1 MVDLII
7 RPTIG
12 AGNKIIIQDQAG
24 QPVLTTADSGGAL
37 NNVTGTL
44 SEITP
49 GTSGNLLT
57 SDGTNWTSVA
67 LDSDLITIA
76 GLTPGTSGNLLTSD
90 GTNWTSAAAP
100 SHQPLDSDLTTIA
113 GLTPGT
119 SGNLLTSDGTNWTSA
134 AAAGG
139 GGGGGAF
146 EYLGSVGRATNNTA
160 NFSTGQNPNK
170 GKQTHRI
177 PFTSGIATA
186 GSQTFQNFL
195 VFIEGIDAFYDGNNV
210 GMQFYCSALESNT
223 KPVSSLIS
231 YTMDARRGDGT
242 TAHSYSNTATTVPLQ
257 NWSSGGLTGGGY
269 STYEHYRVQA
279 WIYVTNVTARVGPR
293 LSWTT
298 TSNYGGRT
306 DSPYGQLTTGMA
318 TLANGSGSAT
328 FDNSFTDLLICATGG
343 HDDRRYLAD
352 QFTSNSVKLWGIK
365 DS

>member
-1 MVDLII
+1 MVDLVI

-67 LDSDLITIA
+67 LDSDL
-76 GLTPGTSGNLLTSD
+76 
-90 GTNWTSAAAP
+90 
-100 SHQPLDSDLTTIA
+100 TTIA

-160 NFSTGQNPNK
+160 NWSSGQNPNK

>member
-90 GTNWTSAAAP
+90 GTNWTSAAA
-100 SHQPLDSDLTTIA
+100 
-113 GLTPGT
+113 
-119 SGNLLTSDGTNWTSA
+119 
-134 AAAGG
+134 AGG

-160 NFSTGQNPNK
+160 NWSSGQNPNK

>member
-1 MVDLII
+1 MVDLVI
-7 RPTIG
+7 RPTVG

-37 NNVTGTL
+37 NNVTGIL

-57 SDGTNWTSVA
+57 SDGTNWTSAA
-67 LDSDLITIA
+67 LDSDLI
-76 GLTPGTSGNLLTSD
+76 
-90 GTNWTSAAAP
+90 
-100 SHQPLDSDLTTIA
+100 TIA

-160 NFSTGQNPNK
+160 NWSSGQNPNK

-306 DSPYGQLTTGMA
+306 DNPYGQLTTGMA

>member
-1 MVDLII
+1 MVDLVI

-24 QPVLTTADSGGAL
+24 QPVLTTADSGATL
-37 NNVTGTL
+37 NNVTGIL

-57 SDGTNWTSVA
+57 SDGTNWTS
-67 LDSDLITIA
+67 
-76 GLTPGTSGNLLTSD
+76 
-90 GTNWTSAAAP
+90 AAA
-100 SHQPLDSDLTTIA
+100 
-113 GLTPGT
+113 
-119 SGNLLTSDGTNWTSA
+119 
-134 AAAGG
+134 G

-160 NFSTGQNPNK
+160 NWSSGQNPNK

-195 VFIEGIDAFYDGNNV
+195 VFVEGIDAFYDGNNV

-257 NWSSGGLTGGGY
+257 NWSSGGLSGGGY

-306 DSPYGQLTTGMA
+306 DNPYGQLTTGMA

-343 HDDRRYLAD
+343 YDDRRYLAD